1 MKKLIAL
8 LLASLMLLL
17 VSCSGKS
24 LSDISAADAIAV
36 KTGKAPEQS
45 STVAQNQPQQTAPDP
60 TQAVEPMNGAPDP
73 VPPVLNEDLTYFE
86 GNMFSVGYNE
96 DDKWVQDDDDA
107 YYDDDM
113 CFFKLSIPGEDD
125 TTENSVTVL
134 AEIEDAVDFRDDLK
148 YYGFDHRD
156 FVDGKYDSQML
167 TIGGQEMLCYQ
178 SPYGNA
184 VTYFGRSEGAG
195 VSYTIMIDEFDDERV
210 KPIIDSLNFTL
221 TDVGNVDFPWYWEG
235 EPYDTDLHTAKVG
248 SYTITSEFLKLDDPL
263 LAESVFDHDV
273 ETVEDTVYILTDH
286 KIKVYQLENGT
297 LAYFRDIETDE
308 EYDKVDAGGGV
319 VYFSGFMKDVLAYD
333 GGDILYQSEGPDY
346 LAVAPDGLWG
356 ISYFSSGDSSRRA
369 VINYDGMEDGGDFT
383 FDEVGNI
390 SSLNIDDNY
399 IYISGT
405 DKSDDEHR
413 VFVYDHKGN
422 LKYKLDHETDG
433 FGLGSVTFAAGTQN
447 GFIAFDGN
455 MREIAFWDNSG
466 EFIGVIEDSELFGT
480 SYPWFAG
487 ADLMDDGSI
496 LCVMTET
503 RPDKSADELIAFRLT
518 GF

>member
-60 TQAVEPMNGAPDP
+60 TQAGEPMNGAPDP
-73 VPPVLNEDLTYFE
+73 VPPVLNENLTYFE

-134 AEIEDAVDFRDDLK
+134 AEIEDAEDFRDDLK

-178 SPYGNA
+178 SPYGNT

-235 EPYDTDLHTAKVG
+235 EP
-248 SYTITSEFLKLDDPL
+248 
-263 LAESVFDHDV
+263 
-273 ETVEDTVYILTDH
+273 
-286 KIKVYQLENGT
+286 
-297 LAYFRDIETDE
+297 
-308 EYDKVDAGGGV
+308 
-319 VYFSGFMKDVLAYD
+319 
-333 GGDILYQSEGPDY
+333 
-346 LAVAPDGLWG
+346 
-356 ISYFSSGDSSRRA
+356 
-369 VINYDGMEDGGDFT
+369 
-383 FDEVGNI
+383 
-390 SSLNIDDNY
+390 
-399 IYISGT
+399 
-405 DKSDDEHR
+405 
-413 VFVYDHKGN
+413 
-422 LKYKLDHETDG
+422 
-433 FGLGSVTFAAGTQN
+433 
-447 GFIAFDGN
+447 
-455 MREIAFWDNSG
+455 
-466 EFIGVIEDSELFGT
+466 
-480 SYPWFAG
+480 
-487 ADLMDDGSI
+487 
-496 LCVMTET
+496 
-503 RPDKSADELIAFRLT
+503 
-518 GF
+518 